1 MDFFARQDS
10 AHRQSRRLGWLFA
23 MAVVGVVVVLNILA
37 AFATTAWLE
46 QGRARARHAIWYT
59 PDQAVLLRWKVHGL
73 ITLGTLAVIALGSLF
88 KTAQLAAGG
97 SVVAEMMGGRR
108 IDRNLS
114 GAAPAER
121 RLLNVVEE
129 MAIASGVPMP
139 QVFVLPED
147 GINAFAAG
155 HRPDDAVVAVTEGTL
170 ARLSRSELQGVV
182 GHEFSHILNGDMGI
196 NLRMLGLVHGLLLI
210 ALIGEVIM
218 RTTYYTRSSN
228 DRRDGGGGNGIFF
241 AGIALFAVGY
251 VGYFFGNLIKAAM
264 SRQREQLAD
273 ASSVQFT
280 RNPDGIGNALKKI
293 GGGYTGSRL
302 ASPHAAESSYMCFG
316 EAIPLAFSGLFATH
330 PPIEERIRA
339 VDPAWDGRFLAA
351 PRLDG
356 QDEREPVEQHAPIG
370 ALGLAAGFAAAPGG
384 VRIAADDVTARAGTV
399 APDHVAYGAALLA
412 RIPAGLLDAAHE
424 PFSARAVA
432 LATLLDADPAQA
444 AAQRALIARADPDLM
459 RVLPRLQGLVAA
471 LGPGAAL
478 PLLLVCIPALR
489 QLTAT
494 QRDAFL
500 ALSESLVAS
509 DGVVSLHEF
518 ALAKLLAVH
527 LGPAPEQA
535 ERIYAVKPLLPHLAV
550 LLSALA
556 RAGSGDDANARR
568 AFAAGSAKVLLA
580 GEALDFLP
588 ATAATAATLDRA
600 LAGLALASAGIKRR
614 VLAGCAWCVAADGTV
629 TVEEAELLRAVADCL
644 GCPLPPF
651 ADGVAA

>member
-1 MDFFARQDS
+1 M
-10 AHRQSRRLGWLFA
+10 
-23 MAVVGVVVVLNILA
+23 
-37 AFATTAWLE
+37 
-46 QGRARARHAIWYT
+46 
-59 PDQAVLLRWKVHGL
+59 LLRWKVHGL
-73 ITLGTLAVIALGSLF
+73 VTLGTLAVIALGSLF

-97 SVVAEMMGGRR
+97 AVVAEMMGGRR

-218 RTTYYTRSSN
+218 RTTYYTRPSN
-228 DRRDGGGGNGIFF
+228 DRRDGGGGNGVFF
-241 AGIALFAVGY
+241 AGIALFAIGY

-356 QDEREPVEQHAPIG
+356 QDEQDAVEQHAPID
-370 ALGLAAGFAAAPGG
+370 AMGLAAGLAAAPGG

-444 AAQRALIARADPDLM
+444 AAQRGADRARRSRPDARGAAPPGPGRGARTRRGPAAAAGLHPCAAPAH
-459 RVLPRLQGLVAA
+459 RGAARRLPRAQREPGRQRRGGQPARVRPRQAA
-471 LGPGAAL
+471 RRAPGPGAGAGR
-478 PLLLVCIPALR
+478 ADLR
-489 QLTAT
+489 GEAAAAAPG
-494 QRDAFL
+494 RAP
-500 ALSESLVAS
+500 V
-509 DGVVSLHEF
+509 
-518 ALAKLLAVH
+518 
-527 LGPAPEQA
+527 GP
-535 ERIYAVKPLLPHLAV
+535 R
-550 LLSALA
+550 
-556 RAGSGDDANARR
+556 ARR
-568 AFAAGSAKVLLA
+568 
-580 GEALDFLP
+580 
-588 ATAATAATLDRA
+588 
-600 LAGLALASAGIKRR
+600 RR
-614 VLAGCAWCVAADGTV
+614 
-629 TVEEAELLRAVADCL
+629 R
-644 GCPLPPF
+644 
-651 ADGVAA
+651 